1 MTEAE
6 KKEEKDFKCV
16 CGFPCK
22 TKESYERHIAHC
34 EVYKAK
40 QITQSNKLEKGNKLE
55 EDNKSE
61 ETKEEKKKG
70 PIIEDINLEALKL
83 NNETVPSVK
92 LFTIVP
98 VRKPFKQEF
107 FRVRKGEEWQLST
120 KVLDLQEEREM
131 YLVHPSL
138 WEILNIELKD
148 MVFFTA
154 INRDR
159 VIFLIPITMPGE
171 GGRKNKW
178 SESLLRNIE
187 IAKTKWI
194 RSTSDQKV
202 GAYEVIE
209 AIHDL
214 GEPNWPETVVTRDRE
229 AVPFSMHVLVNT
241 AFYDKYI
248 RDIENPIIKRLL
260 GQTG

>member
-1 MTEAE
+1 MAEVE
-6 KKEEKDFKCV
+6 KKEEKEKDFKCV

-22 TKESYERHIAHC
+22 TKESYERHIEHC

-40 QITQSNKLEKGNKLE
+40 QITRNNKLEEGNKLE
-55 EDNKSE
+55 E
-61 ETKEEKKKG
+61 TKKEKKKE

-83 NNETVPSVK
+83 NNEIVPSVK

-98 VRKPFKQEF
+98 VRKPLKQEF
-107 FRVRKGEEWQLST
+107 FRVREGEEWQFST

-138 WEILNIELKD
+138 WEVLSIELKD

-154 INRDR
+154 INIDR
-159 VIFLIPITMPGE
+159 VTFLIPVTILGE
-171 GGRKNKW
+171 GRRKNKW
-178 SESLLRNIE
+178 IESLLRNIE

-194 RSTSDQKV
+194 RSASNSKV

-209 AIHDL
+209 AIHNL
-214 GEPNWPETVVTRDRE
+214 GEPNWPETVVTRDRDV
-229 AVPFSMHVLVNT
+229 VPFSMDILVKT
-241 AFYDKYI
+241 AFHDKYI
-248 RDIENPIIKRLL
+248 KDLEDPIIKRLL
-260 GQTG
+260 GRTG